1 MAKGREY
8 EVAFKIGA
16 ELEASFKQT
25 LGLTE
30 QNLAEVNRE
39 VKKLTSNPGF
49 KDMVKDIQ
57 DVNRKFN
64 ELESSVKDFGGVV
77 KNVAEHV
84 GAFELL
90 DKAAGAFTD
99 TISTVFDYG
108 AAMSQIQSATGLTA
122 KDMESINESTR
133 GLYTKGLGE
142 DYNDLADAVTVARQ
156 STQLQGEE
164 LDNITNKAL
173 IYKDVFK
180 EDVGESVRSA
190 DMLMKQFGL
199 TADQAYN
206 LMAQGNQRGLN
217 KTNELLDTINE
228 FSPQFKV
235 LGYSAEEMFDFF
247 ATGLDAGAW
256 NLDKVGD
263 LVKEFDNRIKD
274 AGDVAAQ
281 DALAQLFAPPN
292 IDEFAR
298 ALETGSTATKEYQE
312 LIARTDK
319 DTAATLVKNLK
330 KGGKSGADSMIALA
344 SILGDSQKILDGI
357 SSGGVRGADA
367 MQMVLGKLSEI
378 DDPIEK
384 QTMAIA
390 IMGTQYEDLGQK
402 VTGALANVNSEF
414 DMTAQTMQEIEA
426 IKYDNLQ
433 TEWKQL
439 TRELMDD
446 FVLPL
451 AQDVMPELREFVG
464 FLSEN
469 KGLIKNLAVIIPGAM
484 AVKGAANGIKS
495 MSTLAKN
502 ATAAATGVGT
512 AGKAMG
518 ALRIASSLLGGP
530 LGLAVTGISAV
541 TLGVK
546 EYQRYQEE
554 SRQELLHFG
563 DAVAEAYGNYKEVQD
578 HTTKVKDLITEYDN
592 LKGVI
597 GDSAT
602 PTDELEKA
610 RARLLEI
617 EQQLIDLNPDI
628 LKAED
633 AKSGKFREQLGLVE
647 KMNQIESDRA
657 KRELEV
663 NFINNQDKVED
674 LESEFNKLT
683 GNVAKFE
690 EAYNSARESYVL
702 YEEFVNQRDAILD
715 NPNLTSIGREEEIM
729 ALIAKVNEAT
739 GKTYNGFADIDIASA
754 AFKDAFDSNY
764 KKLVKAQD
772 ELDIVNTSFEQI
784 YDTAKSYIESNLG
797 GTLEEQAAKF
807 NEMSKAQQDTFIKAL
822 DDVAKLN
829 RELDLLPS
837 EKKINVQVV
846 YDEARGLQYTPE
858 HIKKTSV
865 PDYRS
870 FDQYADGGFA
880 NRPSIFGEAGLEA
893 AIPINDKPRSHAILD
908 EVNRMM
914 GHDTS
919 TEAFSIP
926 PFNAPIDRLYEELDK
941 INAQTINEGSVM
953 QVTFAPNV
961 TIDGGN
967 TNVAQQVSSALIDQ
981 YPQFEAMMQRYI
993 NQQGRI
999 WFK

>member
-1 MAKGREY
+1 MASKGREY

-30 QNLAEVNRE
+30 KNLSEINRE
-39 VKKLTSNPGF
+39 VKKITSSPGF
-49 KDMVKDIQ
+49 QNMEKDLKDA
-57 DVNRKFN
+57 NRRFG
-64 ELESSVKDFGGVV
+64 ELEKSAKDFGGVM
-77 KNVAEHV
+77 KDVASHV
-84 GAFELL
+84 GAFVLL
-90 DKAAGAFTD
+90 DKATETFTEM
-99 TISTVFDYG
+99 IGSVGDYG

-122 KDMESINESTR
+122 KDMESISESTR

-164 LDNITNKAL
+164 LDNLTKKAL

-190 DMLMKQFGL
+190 NMLMKQFGL
-199 TADQAYN
+199 TADEAYN

-274 AGDVAAQ
+274 AGDAAAQ

-298 ALETGSTATKEYQE
+298 ALETGSKATKEYQE

-357 SSGGVRGADA
+357 SNGGVRGADA
-367 MQMVLGKLSEI
+367 MQMVLGKLAEI

-451 AQDVMPELREFVG
+451 AQDVMPALRDFVG

-495 MSTLAKN
+495 MSKVAKE
-502 ATAAATGVGT
+502 ATAAATGIGG

-530 LGLAVTGISAV
+530 LGVAVTGISAV

-554 SRQELLHFG
+554 SRQELLNFG
-563 DAVAEAYGNYKEVQD
+563 DAVAEAYGNYKEVTD
-578 HTTKVKDLITEYDN
+578 HTKMVKDLITEYDS
-592 LKGVI
+592 LQTVI
-597 GDSAT
+597 GDAAT
-602 PTDELEKA
+602 PTDELEQA

-647 KMNQIESDRA
+647 RMNEVESERA
-657 KRELEV
+657 TRELEY
-663 NFINNQDKVED
+663 NFINNQDKIGD
-674 LESEFNKLT
+674 LESEYSKLT
-683 GNVAKFE
+683 EDAAKFE
-690 EAYNSARESYVL
+690 DAWNTARESYVQ
-702 YEEFVNQRDAILD
+702 YQEFISQHEKITS
-715 NPNLTSIGREEEIM
+715 NPENTYAEQVQMIDQ
-729 ALIAKVNEAT
+729 LIAKVNEAT
-739 GKTYNGFADIDIASA
+739 GMSYNHFAGIQVDA
-754 AFKDAFDSNY
+754 AEFKEAFESNY
-764 KKLVKAQD
+764 ASLQKTQD
-772 ELDIVNTSFEQI
+772 EMDAADKSFQQI

-797 GTLEEQAAKF
+797 GTLEDQATKF
-807 NEMSKAQQDTFIKAL
+807 NEMSKAQQDAFIKAL
-822 DDVAKLN
+822 EDVAELN
-829 RELDLLPS
+829 RELEFLTED
-837 EKKINVQVV
+837 KKINVQVV
-846 YDEARGLQYTPE
+846 YDEALGLKYAPQ
-858 HIKKTSV
+858 HIKQSAV
-865 PDYRS
+865 PDYRT
-870 FDQYADGGFA
+870 FADGGFA
-880 NRPSIFGEAGLEA
+880 NEASIFGEAGLEA

-919 TEAFSIP
+919 AEAFVIP
-926 PFNAPIDRLYEELDK
+926 SYSTPIDRLYEELDK
-941 INAQTINEGSVM
+941 INAQTINEGSM
-953 QVTFAPNV
+953 QITFAPNV

-967 TNVAQQVSSALIDQ
+967 PNVAQQVSSALIDQ
-981 YPQFEAMMQRYI
+981 YPQFEAMMRRYI
-993 NQQGRI
+993 DQQGRI
-999 WFK
+999 LLK